1 MGFPSPQDEYAR
13 SLVVDA
19 VNRAIIADDLI
30 DNFDKVRAI
39 FLFVFIYGNCACV
52 NGLHSHAIRC
62 DYVQVWRRAI
72 RMYVGAIVEELEED
86 KGMALFEKALS
97 ANR

>member
-39 FLFVFIYGNCACV
+39 FLFVQY
-52 NGLHSHAIRC
+52 AIGRTNSG
-62 DYVQVWRRAI
+62 RRGTKYLGPNAI
-72 RMYVGAIVEELEED
+72 PPCQSLRAA
-86 KGMALFEKALS
+86 K
-97 ANR
+97 NRSLRPTVIATNTAK